1 MSVDSAQ
8 PSRGPGRWGAMT
20 RNTGTKSAF
29 CGGIAVLLPCIAALV
44 GCEPSGAPPSGAPL
58 MTAPASGADASAG
71 AAVIPTLPEAGAP
84 APTSDKAWGPA
95 VEISNGAYIEL
106 RGSPQVGIDAAGNAT
121 AVWREA
127 LADHTRNAVW
137 ASHYS
142 AAGAWSAPATIDN
155 AVGSSSPPQLAIAPN
170 GTALV
175 AFGQSES
182 NQGGGQLLVTNRFT
196 GTWGTPTTVSSPGQ
210 GPDKPFVALGDDG
223 AAAVVFTA
231 SDGTLPRAWA
241 ARSSVTGAWDA
252 PMIMK
257 STAQPGWAPSVT
269 VSTNGDAVMTWTE
282 TEGAFSDTSVWA
294 SRNQGGVWSAPSRIS
309 SDVGAVLGSI
319 LVGTDS
325 SGDVLAVWSQRVAG
339 RYTMRSARMTAST
352 GTWSAPVT
360 VDDGTRDVT
369 APHLAVDAAGDA
381 VAVWFETDHGVV
393 ASRFA
398 SATSTWAKPIVIQ
411 AKSTGVVWF
420 PIPDVGIDASGNAV
434 ATWVQAVGSP
444 PRPHLFAAHSSPS
457 DGAWTAPIDL
467 IADPSATPFA
477 DEAQL
482 SVNAKGEAVVVWHQ
496 EAGTAA
502 APGIW
507 ARVYR

>member
-1 MSVDSAQ
+1 MA
-8 PSRGPGRWGAMT
+8 

-29 CGGIAVLLPCIAALV
+29 CGGIAALLPCIAALV
-44 GCEPSGAPPSGAPL
+44 GCEPSSAPPSGAPL
-58 MTAPASGADASAG
+58 TTATPPGFDASAG
-71 AAVIPTLPEAGAP
+71 APVIPTLPEAGAP
-84 APTSDKAWGPA
+84 APTTDKAWGPA

-121 AVWREA
+121 AVWLEA

-137 ASHYS
+137 ASHFS

-155 AVGSSSPPQLAIAPN
+155 AVGSSSAPQLAITPS

-175 AFGQSES
+175 AFAQSES

-196 GTWGTPTTVSSPGQ
+196 GAWGTPTTASMPGQ
-210 GPDKPFVALGDDG
+210 APTKPFVALGDDG

-231 SDGTLPRAWA
+231 SDGVFPRAWA
-241 ARSSVTGAWDA
+241 ACSSVTGAWDA
-252 PMIMK
+252 PMLMK

-269 VSTNGDAVMTWTE
+269 VSTNGDVVMTWTE
-282 TEGAFSDTSVWA
+282 TEGAFSDTSIWA

-319 LVGTDS
+319 LVGADA
-325 SGDVLAVWSQRVAG
+325 SGDVLAVWSQRIAG
-339 RYTMRSARMTAST
+339 LYTLRSARMTASS
-352 GTWSAPVT
+352 GAWSAPVT
-360 VDDGTRDVT
+360 VNDGTREAI
-369 APHLAVDAAGDA
+369 APHLGVDAAGDA
-381 VAVWFETDHGVV
+381 AAVWFETNHGVV
-393 ASRFA
+393 ASRFT
-398 SATSTWAKPIVIQ
+398 SATSTWGRPVVIQ
-411 AKSTGVVWF
+411 ARAAGVVWA
-420 PIPDVGIDASGNAV
+420 PVPDVGIDAKGNAV

-444 PRPHLFAAHSSPS
+444 PRPHLFAAHSAPS

-482 SVNAKGEAVVVWHQ
+482 SVNANGDAVVVWHQ
-496 EAGTAA
+496 DAGTAA

-507 ARVYR
+507 ARLYR